1 MQPQANVALNT
12 NRWTM
17 RDFITLA
24 IFNVV
29 MLIILTACNMMIV
42 HPIWHLIGGGV
53 VALINGPVYMVLASK
68 IGKPGVLFFNS
79 IILGLY
85 YTAFGFI
92 YFLMILA
99 VFGALC
105 ELAMRGSGTY
115 KKAARNAIGYG
126 IYYVGYSLCGF
137 VPLILFREQY
147 MSILEQ
153 SYTPAKL
160 EEMLYYYSTPSMVII
175 MCVVSFV
182 GSAAGCLAGSALL
195 KKHVRKAKLV

>member
-1 MQPQANVALNT
+1 MQPQANVVLKT

-29 MLIILTACNMMIV
+29 MLVILTICNMIV
-42 HPIWHLIGGGV
+42 HPIWYLIGGGI
-53 VALINGPVYMVLASK
+53 VALINGPVYMVLANK
-68 IGKPGVLFFNS
+68 ISKPGVLFFNS
-79 IILGLY
+79 VMIGLY

-92 YFLMILA
+92 YYLIVMA
-99 VFGALC
+99 VVGLLC
-105 ELAMRGSGTY
+105 ELAMLGNGTY
-115 KKAARNAIGYG
+115 KKAGRNAIGYG
-126 IYYVGYSLCGF
+126 IFYVGYSLCGV
-137 VPLILFREQY
+137 VPLVLFREQY
-147 MSILEQ
+147 VSILEQ

-160 EEMLYYYSTPSMVII
+160 EEMLYYFSTPSLVFI

-182 GSAAGCLAGSALL
+182 GAAAGCLVGSAML